1 MTGFQ
6 TVDNL
11 KKSDPGLY
19 GLQYYN
25 FSVRIFVCFLYLFTR
40 HTRSFS
46 QSKKALPF
54 PGGAFL
60 FVVRNLL
67 HRELDRA
74 EGGINRQQ
82 DNALRQYKKT
92 PIPTTQNQ
100 IVVPTAYWYWSK
112 QADYSNRSYFYPQTP
127 QNVSTKSARAVEKFS
142 HPGAVIFSFWG
153 HFGVKVTR
161 LLPLLP

>member
-1 MTGFQ
+1 M
-6 TVDNL
+6 
-11 KKSDPGLY
+11 Y

-40 HTRSFS
+40 RTRSFS

-60 FVVRNLL
+60 FVVSDLL
-67 HRELDRA
+67 HRKLDRA

-100 IVVPTAYWYWSK
+100 IVVPTACWYSSR
-112 QADYSNRSYFYPQTP
+112 QADYADRSCFYPQTP
-127 QNVSTKSARAVEKFS
+127 QNLSTKSARTVENLS
-142 HPGAVIFSFWG
+142 RPGAVVLSFWG

>member
-25 FSVRIFVCFLYLFTR
+25 FSVRIFVCFLYLFTHR
-40 HTRSFS
+40 TRSFS

-54 PGGAFL
+54 PGGAL
-60 FVVRNLL
+60 RFVVRNLL
-67 HRELDRA
+67 HRKLDRA

-82 DNALRQYKKT
+82 DNALRAVHTAFDEGGQRHDNHDKQHDRQIEYK
-92 PIPTTQNQ
+92 
-100 IVVPTAYWYWSK
+100 A
-112 QADYSNRSYFYPQTP
+112 
-127 QNVSTKSARAVEKFS
+127 
-142 HPGAVIFSFWG
+142 
-153 HFGVKVTR
+153 
-161 LLPLLP
+161 